1 MNFVTYWLYSAS
13 SLAKTGYFFNVS
25 WARVSPRVWATICGL
40 TLGRRWI
47 HGQVS
52 ASRYSSTDKF
62 LKRKLD
68 SNKSE
73 SSENKQ
79 LSRSESTSVGRKAQF
94 RRLYCDDCSKFEFH
108 WTGDE
113 QMPSPLCV
121 VCGQKLC
128 NETTVSSKLRRH
140 FITNHSHL
148 QTKTIVYFQR
158 LLQANSRQ
166 GKYFRK
172 KWLCQNELN

>member
-1 MNFVTYWLYSAS
+1 M
-13 SLAKTGYFFNVS
+13 
-25 WARVSPRVWATICGL
+25 
-40 TLGRRWI
+40 
-47 HGQVS
+47 
-52 ASRYSSTDKF
+52 DKF

-79 LSRSESTSVGRKAQF
+79 LSRSESTSVGRKAKL
-94 RRLYCDDCSKFEFH
+94 RRLYCDDCSKFGFD

-121 VCGQKLC
+121 ICGQKLS
-128 NETTVSSKLRRH
+128 NETMVSNKLRRH

-148 QTKTIVYFQR
+148 QTKTTVYFIFKACCK
-158 LLQANSRQ
+158 LIQ
-166 GKYFRK
+166 GKENISESNDCVRMS
-172 KWLCQNELN
+172 